1 MTVAEENL
9 AARARA
15 AYEGGRLRWALGRAA
30 VATALSAVALI
41 GCPSQAAPAACAAA
55 LGVLVAACFWRGGAW
70 ARGARLGFAAGL
82 APCLLP
88 AAARA
93 AHACYSSLCLALP
106 AICVAAG
113 VAAGLLLG
121 WLGPR
126 LRGHDDRRFWLAA
139 ASAVV
144 LAGATGCL
152 AAGLAGLGG
161 MALGLLG
168 GGAAPVISGR
178 AASARSH
185 PSGPR

>member
-15 AYEGGRLRWALGRAA
+15 AYEGGRLRRALGRAA
-30 VATALSAVALI
+30 AAGALSAVALI
-41 GCPSQAAPAACAAA
+41 GCPSPTAPAACAVA
-55 LGVLVAACFWRGGAW
+55 LGVFVGACLWRGGAW

-93 AHACYSSLCLALP
+93 ARVCNGSFCLAMP
-106 AICVAAG
+106 AICLAAG
-113 VAAGLLLG
+113 VAAGVLLG

-139 ASAVV
+139 ASAVL

-152 AAGLAGLGG
+152 AGGLAGLAG
-161 MALGLLG
+161 MALGLLAG
-168 GGAAPVISGR
+168 AAAPVLAAR
-178 AASARSH
+178 AA
-185 PSGPR
+185 

>member
-1 MTVAEENL
+1 MTVAEAHL

-15 AYEGGRLRWALGRAA
+15 AYERGRLRWALGRAA
-30 VATALSAVALI
+30 AAAALSAVALI
-41 GCPSQAAPAACAAA
+41 GCPSHAAPAACAAA
-55 LGVLVAACFWRGGAW
+55 LGVLIAACLWRGGAW

-93 AHACYSSLCLALP
+93 AHVCNASICLSMP
-106 AICVAAG
+106 AICLGGG

-126 LRGHDDRRFWLAA
+126 QRGHADRRFWLAA
-139 ASAVV
+139 ASVV
-144 LAGATGCL
+144 LLAGATGCL

-161 MALGLLG
+161 MALGLLA
-168 GGAAPVISGR
+168 GAAAPALAAR
-178 AASARSH
+178 AA
-185 PSGPR
+185 